1 MNDFRKQF
9 GSAQEGQVPET
20 GSATEISA
28 AGLDVP
34 VGIINDIAQAIGDG
48 VRRDHVDP
56 IEISVTAKNA
66 AADSV
71 SLEFKTVGAGGGI
84 EDKGQVDVPY
94 DYDAKMPDGTTRRE
108 WQTAKL

>member
-9 GSAQEGQVPET
+9 GSAQEGQVPEN
-20 GSATEISA
+20 GNVVEVSA
-28 AGLDVP
+28 AGLNVP
-34 VGIINDIAQAIGDG
+34 VETAYEVAGGIGKGIDREHIDPTQVAID
-48 VRRDHVDP
+48 
-56 IEISVTAKNA
+56 AKNA
-66 AADSV
+66 AQDSV

-84 EDKGQVDVPY
+84 EDKGEVDVPY